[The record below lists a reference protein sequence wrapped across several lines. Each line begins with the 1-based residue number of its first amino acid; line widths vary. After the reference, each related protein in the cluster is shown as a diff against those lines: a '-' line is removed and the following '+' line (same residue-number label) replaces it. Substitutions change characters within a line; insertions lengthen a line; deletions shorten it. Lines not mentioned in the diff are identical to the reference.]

1 MKTVEE
7 IRRLRLLQLREEFGS
22 YVKLG
27 ERLGMTPRDSTLSQY
42 ANGSSGSKT
51 GQPKGMGST
60 LARRIEAA
68 CGKATGWM
76 DSDPDVEQL
85 LWPFGDRV
93 DIGAI
98 ASLPPDFLSEAVGAL
113 NDVLRR
119 ASAAPRET
127 EGVGGLTCRIYTMPR
142 RRPASNPATE
152 GPASKVEVPQ
162 FSSSPSRV
170 VDINGFWGLF

>member
-76 DSDPDVEQL
+76 DSDPDVEKL

-119 ASAAPRET
+119 ASAAP
-127 EGVGGLTCRIYTMPR
+127 GKQKGW
-142 RRPASNPATE
+142 AA
-152 GPASKVEVPQ
+152 
-162 FSSSPSRV
+162 
-170 VDINGFWGLF
+170 